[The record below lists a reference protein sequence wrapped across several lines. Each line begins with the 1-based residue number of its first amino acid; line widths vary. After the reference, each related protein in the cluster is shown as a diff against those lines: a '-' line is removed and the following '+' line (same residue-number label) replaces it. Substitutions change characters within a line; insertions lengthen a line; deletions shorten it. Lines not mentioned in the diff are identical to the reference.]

1 MRQSPCPA
9 FGYNAWRCVEAGPVP
24 VARGR
29 RKSSHRASARRD
41 PLRVRPK
48 RLARACVV
56 PHTGLSSPEL
66 TRPGSGI
73 GAERSSSRT
82 CLDTERGTEACL
94 TGCREAVIIIVAR
107 FRAPADHPCKRGDRE
122 PCMVKPRGETARV
135 NAEVCVMRRCCMNPT
150 RDMNLTNPN
159 PLQPFSNSPSDS
171 SLFPN
176 HAFPYCAQT
185 GNQLIPARPAF
196 GGPFFTDAAVPRK
209 GGAGNGETI

>member
-1 MRQSPCPA
+1 MAMRRGGTGARQGKTTHSPMPGVREKGPPPGPA
-9 FGYNAWRCVEAGPVP
+9 QKAGPGVRCTAHRP
-24 VARGR
+24 V
-29 RKSSHRASARRD
+29 
-41 PLRVRPK
+41 L
-48 RLARACVV
+48 
-56 PHTGLSSPEL
+56 
-66 TRPGSGI
+66 PGTDTSGI
-73 GAERSSSRT
+73 GDRRREVEFADVFGHRT
-82 CLDTERGTEACL
+82 GHGSVSI
-94 TGCREAVIIIVAR
+94 GCREAVITNVAR